1 MLGRQVMSQCPDVH
15 MVTSPL
21 TLSSHHCLHKE
32 QGRAT
37 RVCQALLFFSSV
49 CLLLPAVG
57 LGEALSHGPGSP
69 FPFSEHDGAQPG
81 PGTSL

>member
-1 MLGRQVMSQCPDVH
+1 MLGRQVMSQRPDIHV
-15 MVTSPL
+15 VTSLL
-21 TLSSHHCLHKE
+21 TLSSHQCLHKE

-69 FPFSEHDGAQPG
+69 LPFSEHDGAQPG